1 MRGGNV
7 AGGVASPRKA
17 QKRKGDV
24 TIKLTKKQMNAIVAR
39 TPAELVDT
47 CPYIAETLGYYSRP
61 EWNWGY
67 KAGWTSDGV
76 LCVTQFG
83 HVVGHRI

>member
-1 MRGGNV
+1 MPKGTKFERG
-7 AGGVASPRKA
+7 KHYM
-17 QKRKGDV
+17 
-24 TIKLTKKQMNAIVAR
+24 KLTKKQINAIIAR

-61 EWNWGY
+61 DWNWGY

-83 HVVGHRI
+83 HVVGRSI